1 MSKQNTVT
9 VRSDVSNSEAVAEEA
24 LVTETSDSVSTDLI
38 EEDILCNLTVSK
50 EKKKSQKVYLFVKRF
65 FDIIISLFGILIF
78 IAVFPFVSAA
88 ILIES
93 RGNPLFFQERIGKDG
108 RCFKI
113 IKFRSMY
120 LDNEKMAKAKRGENG
135 FSQTKGDPRVTKVG
149 RFLRNFSIDELP
161 QFINVLKGDMSL
173 IGPRPFIPS
182 ETWQLSKNH
191 IRRLSV
197 RPGITGLAQINGRSN
212 ASLEQREEW
221 DLYYVDNI
229 SLRLDLKIFFT
240 TFWVVITKRDVL

>member
-1 MSKQNTVT
+1 MSKQNTVP
-9 VRSDVSNSEAVAEEA
+9 VINDVSDSEAVAEEA
-24 LVTETSDSVSTDLI
+24 LAAITSDNISKDLT
-38 EEDILCNLTVSK
+38 EENNLCHLRVN
-50 EKKKSQKVYLFVKRF
+50 EKNMVRTIYLFVKRL
-65 FDIIISLFGILIF
+65 FDIVVSLFGILVF
-78 IAVFPFVSAA
+78 IVVFPFVSTA
-88 ILIES
+88 IVIES

-120 LDNEKMAKAKRGENG
+120 LDNDKLAKCKRAENG

-149 RFLRNFSIDELP
+149 RILRNFSIDELP
-161 QFINVLKGDMSL
+161 QFINIFKGDMSL

-191 IRRLSV
+191 IRRLNV

-221 DLYYVDNI
+221 DLYYIDNL
-229 SLRLDLKIFFT
+229 SPWLDLKIFFT